1 MAMWP
6 ARSGPASRIRAA
18 PPSWKSRCAATCT
31 WCSTRPARACAPIIN
46 KFNATLDE
54 NKRLTHDL
62 NKAQQRATVLM
73 AEKSA
78 DANTRPS

>member
-1 MAMWP
+1 MCRDLHMVQHQAG
-6 ARSGPASRIRAA
+6 ACVRAD
-18 PPSWKSRCAATCT
+18 
-31 WCSTRPARACAPIIN
+31 IN